1 MFLLRERMNR
11 FFEEAHLE
19 SGRAGSA
26 VWVPVV
32 DIYETPAEF
41 VVNAELPEVSE
52 QDISIKLEGT
62 VLEISGERKLHREGR
77 SYHQVE
83 RAYGT
88 FSRTFVLPA
97 DVDRE
102 AIEASLKD
110 GVLRVVIPKR
120 AGEPAR
126 RIEIQ

>member
-1 MFLLRERMNR
+1 LFRERMNR
-11 FFEEAHLE
+11 FFEDAHRE
-19 SGRAGSA
+19 SGRTGSG

-41 VVNAELPEVSE
+41 VVNAELPEVRE
-52 QDISIKLEGT
+52 QDISIRLEGT
-62 VLEISGERKLHREGR
+62 VLEISGERRLRREGR

-88 FSRTFVLPA
+88 FSRTFMLPA
-97 DVDRE
+97 DVDRD

-120 AGEPAR
+120 AGEPVR
-126 RIEIQ
+126 RIEVQ

>member
-1 MFLLRERMNR
+1 MFRERMNR
-11 FFEEAHLE
+11 FFDEAHRE
-19 SGRAGSA
+19 SGRAGPA

-52 QDISIKLEGT
+52 QDISISLEGT
-62 VLEISGERKLHREGR
+62 VLEISGERRLHREGR

-88 FSRTFVLPA
+88 FSRTFLLPV
-97 DVDRE
+97 DVNRD

-110 GVLRVVIPKR
+110 GVLRVVIPKK

-126 RIEIQ
+126 RVEIR